1 MESFKINT
9 KETKSNYRYERYLN
23 FADENSIFSK
33 YSLYPEQELTR
44 GMMAHLATSLI
55 RTPVVVALTDL
66 QRNPVPVTEMKKDA
80 DRARR
85 RIRETRRIL
94 LTSRKR

>member
-9 KETKSNYRYERYLN
+9 KETKSNYRYEKYLN

-44 GMMAHLATSLI
+44 GMMAHLAVSLI
-55 RTPVVVALTDL
+55 
-66 QRNPVPVTEMKKDA
+66 N
-80 DRARR
+80 
-85 RIRETRRIL
+85 
-94 LTSRKR
+94 